1 MRFILDEAV
10 GEQERDRYESG
21 KKGELSFGWW
31 KIYLCITSLL
41 LLVVGKAKKDR
52 GK

>member
-31 KIYLCITSLL
+31 KIYFYIAAAAAGG
-41 LLVVGKAKKDR
+41 GKGEKR
-52 GK
+52 